1 MVNLKRRRGYLNT
14 QQQATIYRAKN
25 TNVLSDT
32 ILPSSKV
39 YFKRDDYIYITILE
53 EDGLYRHINVLLY
66 CYVIKICGL
75 TSISLLLTQIMM
87 NQLFLLVVR
96 DAYRFP
102 CNTLTTEQVL
112 SYMEGGCN
120 LDLFYCWVSNRR
132 THLLQPVPYNR
143 CPGMFSDRRQLL
155 IHTQ

>member
-1 MVNLKRRRGYLNT
+1 MVNLKRRSNT

-32 ILPSSKV
+32 ILPPSKV
-39 YFKRDDYIYITILE
+39 YFKREDYIYNYTGRRWSFSIIN
-53 EDGLYRHINVLLY
+53 YSHINVLLY
-66 CYVIKICGL
+66 CYVIKIYGL

-87 NQLFLLVVR
+87 NQLFR

-112 SYMEGGCN
+112 SYMERGGGGATWICSTAG
-120 LDLFYCWVSNRR
+120 LV
-132 THLLQPVPYNR
+132 T
-143 CPGMFSDRRQLL
+143 DRPTCYSQS
-155 IHTQ
+155 HTTDVQGCSQMEDSH

>member
-1 MVNLKRRRGYLNT
+1 MFFLTQSSHQVKFTLKGMT
-14 QQQATIYRAKN
+14 
-25 TNVLSDT
+25 
-32 ILPSSKV
+32 
-39 YFKRDDYIYITILE
+39 IYITILE

-112 SYMEGGCN
+112 SYMEGGGGATWICSTAG
-120 LDLFYCWVSNRR
+120 LV
-132 THLLQPVPYNR
+132 
-143 CPGMFSDRRQLL
+143 SDRPTCYSQS
-155 IHTQ
+155 HTTDVKGCSQIEDSH

>member
-1 MVNLKRRRGYLNT
+1 MVNLKRRSNT

-32 ILPSSKV
+32 ILPPSKV
-39 YFKRDDYIYITILE
+39 YFKREDYIYNYTGRRWSFSIIN
-53 EDGLYRHINVLLY
+53 YSHINVLLY
-66 CYVIKICGL
+66 CYVIKIYGL

-87 NQLFLLVVR
+87 NQLFR

-112 SYMEGGCN
+112 SYMEGGG
-120 LDLFYCWVSNRR
+120 VQPGSV
-132 THLLQPVPYNR
+132 LLL
-143 CPGMFSDRRQLL
+143 G
-155 IHTQ
+155 

>member
-1 MVNLKRRRGYLNT
+1 MVNLKRGRGYLNT
-14 QQQATIYRAKN
+14 QHQATIYRAKN

-39 YFKRDDYIYITILE
+39 YFKREDYIYNYTGRRWSFSIIN
-53 EDGLYRHINVLLY
+53 YSHINVLLY
-66 CYVIKICGL
+66 CYVIKIYGL

-87 NQLFLLVVR
+87 NQLFR

-112 SYMEGGCN
+112 SYMEGGGATAG
-120 LDLFYCWVSNRR
+120 LV
-132 THLLQPVPYNR
+132 T
-143 CPGMFSDRRQLL
+143 DRPTCYSQS
-155 IHTQ
+155 HTTDVQGCSQIEDSH